1 MLYSAW
7 VFSFRSAPASRLNCP
22 LVWNVHAHL
31 KRMRIT
37 WTRGST
43 WSGMS
48 DFAEGHE
55 IWCWRCFIWQAG
67 DLKSLEISKRNPLFF
82 FSASTYCSIGLK
94 PYEWKSSFLL
104 SARLTPCL
112 QGFLT
117 HTHWP
122 LYSVNNTGQAPIEC
136 VCVWVDVRPCVC
148 LKISERQHLLQGRHL
163 FSFTRALCLQSS
175 THPWDRMTHPSTKLL
190 HALPPAWRG
199 IEF

>member
-1 MLYSAW
+1 MKGVWIVWDADRSSDNEPCHLASTPPLANVIRWRRLRCKGIVYIHAGRLCCI
-7 VFSFRSAPASRLNCP
+7 FSFKSAPASRLNPP

-37 WTRGST
+37 WTHKST
-43 WSGMS
+43 WSGRS

-55 IWCWRCFIWQAG
+55 IRCWRCFIWQAG

-104 SARLTPCL
+104 SARLSPCL
-112 QGFLT
+112 RGFLT

-122 LYSVNNTGQAPIEC
+122 LYSVNNTGLAPIVC
-136 VCVWVDVRPCVC
+136 VC
-148 LKISERQHLLQGRHL
+148 E
-163 FSFTRALCLQSS
+163 
-175 THPWDRMTHPSTKLL
+175 
-190 HALPPAWRG
+190 
-199 IEF
+199 